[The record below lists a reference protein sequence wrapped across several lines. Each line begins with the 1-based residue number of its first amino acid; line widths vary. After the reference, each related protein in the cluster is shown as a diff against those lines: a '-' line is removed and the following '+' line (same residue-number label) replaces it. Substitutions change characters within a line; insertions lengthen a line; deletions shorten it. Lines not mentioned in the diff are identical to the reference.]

1 MHPDA
6 PHVTPETNALADV
19 RRAFA
24 RDVLAAA
31 GVREDAAL
39 AAAFAAV
46 PREDHLPPGPWRG
59 IGGFGVFS
67 LSRDPRLVY
76 RDALFALDER
86 LGINNGQ
93 PSLHAS
99 WLHAAAIRPGARVA
113 HIGAGTGYYTAI
125 IAHLV
130 GPAGAVVAVE
140 RDERLA
146 ALARASLAAD
156 PVVTL
161 VQGDGA
167 LWPREP
173 ADCVY
178 VNFAVERPAPVWLD
192 RLATGGRLIFPLA
205 PAGRE
210 DVPGV
215 GLLVRR
221 LDAARFSA
229 RALERVRFIHG
240 RGETL
245 TAAPPER
252 AALGRA
258 FARGGLERIRAL
270 IRGAPADPA
279 ACWHV
284 GEGWA
289 LSFDPP

>member
-1 MHPDA
+1 MHSDA
-6 PHVTPETNALADV
+6 PHVPPETSAPADV

-31 GVREDAAL
+31 GVRDDAAL
-39 AAAFAAV
+39 EAAFAAV
-46 PREDHLPPGPWRG
+46 PREDHLPPGACRAMD
-59 IGGFGVFS
+59 GFGVFS

-113 HIGAGTGYYTAI
+113 HIGAGMGYYTAV
-125 IAHLV
+125 IARLV

-140 RDERLA
+140 RHERLA

-173 ADCVY
+173 TDCVY
-178 VNFAVERPAPVWLD
+178 VNFAVERPAPLWLD
-192 RLATGGRLIFPLA
+192 RLSIGGRLIFPLA
-205 PAGRE
+205 PAGRD
-210 DVPGV
+210 DVAGV
-215 GLLVRR
+215 GRLVRR
-221 LDAARFSA
+221 LDAGRFSA
-229 RALERVRFIHG
+229 RALERVRFIPG
-240 RGETL
+240 LGEAL

-258 FARGGLERIRAL
+258 LARGGLERIRAL

>member
-1 MHPDA
+1 MRPDA
-6 PHVTPETNALADV
+6 PQTTPETNALADV

-24 RDVLAAA
+24 RDVLTAA

-46 PREDHLPPGPWRG
+46 PREDHLPTGPWRR
-59 IGGFGVFS
+59 IGGFGVLS
-67 LSRDPRLVY
+67 LSHDPRLVY

-113 HIGAGTGYYTAI
+113 HIGAGTGYYTAV

-130 GPAGAVVAVE
+130 GPSGAVVAVE

-173 ADCVY
+173 VDCVY

-192 RLATGGRLIFPLA
+192 RLSIGGRLIVPLT

-210 DVPGV
+210 EVAGV

-221 LDAARFSA
+221 LDADRFSA

-240 RGETL
+240 RGEAL

-258 FARGGLERIRAL
+258 FARGGLKRIRAL